1 MLQKINENNYKKIL
15 PWRNQELVRK
25 NSLDSKI
32 ISEDEHDSWWKNVK
46 EDSSKSWLIYKEEN
60 IECGV
65 VSFHSIND
73 ESAYWGFYFA
83 EDKLF
88 SENNISKLKAWKK
101 IEEEA
106 ITHAKEIL
114 KLKYL
119 FCEILETNKSVIRMH
134 LKFGFKTYSTKNN
147 IHLMKIK
154 F

>member
-65 VSFHSIND
+65 EHRQGYRYRCRGEKRGTFPTHFDKVAHGIKKWV
-73 ESAYWGFYFA
+73 E
-83 EDKLF
+83 ED
-88 SENNISKLKAWKK
+88 
-101 IEEEA
+101 
-106 ITHAKEIL
+106 
-114 KLKYL
+114 
-119 FCEILETNKSVIRMH
+119 
-134 LKFGFKTYSTKNN
+134 
-147 IHLMKIK
+147 
-154 F
+154 